1 MATISFPLRSPAAF
15 ALALLL
21 KALALP
27 AAAFDCQDLGF
38 HWSND
43 QPAVN
48 RVHVFCG
55 EIRNGRPKGFHS
67 LRLLGTSAVV
77 TRVTGRS
84 NERDGIYDASVRFRN
99 DTAKFSTFFPDACTV
114 DQVVASIH
122 YAATHVERDHPQWGK
137 LGPSAPEQAQE
148 NDGYCR
154 NDGGDPF
161 EIRIGLLADGRVNTA
176 FPN

>member
-1 MATISFPLRSPAAF
+1 MATVSFPLQSVAAF
-15 ALALLL
+15 ALALVLT
-21 KALALP
+21 ALGQPAEAL
-27 AAAFDCQDLGF
+27 DCRDYGF
-38 HWSND
+38 HWSD
-43 QPAVN
+43 DAPAVN

-55 EIRNGRPKGFHS
+55 EIKRGRPKGFHS
-67 LRLLGTSAVV
+67 IRLLDTSAVV
-77 TRVTGRS
+77 MRVTGKL
-84 NERDGIYDASVRFRN
+84 NERGGIYDASVRFRN

-137 LGPSAPEQAQE
+137 LGPSAPERAQDD
-148 NDGYCR
+148 DGYCR